1 MLARLFVLDV
11 DNDSRADDPAATRN
25 LQVFVNPVILEEDE
39 QDEPYSEGCLSIPG
53 IESEVFRPVA
63 VRVAALDENF
73 EPFEL
78 EADGLLAR
86 VIQHELDHLN
96 GVLFVDHLTL
106 PRRSQLGGKLGKIR
120 QAALDEHAV
129 LGPHYPVRA

>member
-1 MLARLFVLDV
+1 M
-11 DNDSRADDPAATRN
+11 
-25 LQVFVNPVILEEDE
+25 
-39 QDEPYSEGCLSIPG
+39 PG
-53 IESEVFRPVA
+53 IDSDVFRPVA
-63 VRVAALDENF
+63 VRVAALDEHF

-96 GVLFVDHLTL
+96 GVLFVDRLTL
-106 PRRSQLGGKLGKIR
+106 PRRTLLGSKLGKIR
-120 QAALDEHAV
+120 QVALDEHAV